1 MQESHRER
9 FGQVLAEW
17 KRFINKQVLDNP
29 LVIPDV
35 IFESWKRCR
44 EHHVNPYT
52 TRVNSVLEQKELQE
66 RLKRNETLIE
76 ISRPFLHNLYGF
88 VRGSGFVVALFD
100 DQGYML
106 EVLGDAD
113 VLERVKKGNFIQ
125 GACWSE
131 EEAGTNGCGTVLKMD
146 RPVQVFATEHY
157 CINSHKW
164 TCSGAP
170 IHDPEGDLIGVIDM
184 TGPYLNA
191 NPHTLG
197 MVAAAAYA
205 IENDMRM
212 RKALSECQ
220 IADGFQKTILASIPE
235 ALIAIDNLYRI
246 SMVNENAEK
255 IIGRGTRQLAGRSLR
270 DVMGEDNA
278 ALFNLIQ
285 NNSTLTDVEA
295 RITMR
300 DGQAV
305 DYTMTCNPIRTEDRH
320 VIGRLIILNEIKRA
334 RTLVT
339 RMIGA
344 KAKFTFDDICGINGK
359 FAETVNQARM
369 VSQSNSNVLLLGES
383 GAGKDIFAQA
393 IHNASARSSGPYVAI
408 NCAAIPRDLISSELF
423 GYSEGAF
430 TGSKRGGNQGKFEL
444 ADGGTIFLDEI
455 AETPLELQSVLL
467 RVIEDK
473 SITRIGGSRVTS
485 VDVRIIAAT
494 NKNLKEEV
502 RKGRFRDDLYYRF
515 NVFTIQMVPL
525 RDRPE
530 DIPLLVDCFVRNIC
544 AAMGKKLVSV
554 EGRVLEKFKSYSWP
568 GNIRE
573 LQNIIERMINVVH
586 TDELTVDLLPSEILQ
601 SQSRPADH
609 TDVELPRDVERQ
621 SIQKLI
627 QAGLSKKEIA
637 RKMDMSRSTLYRKM
651 DKYNLPA

>member
-1 MQESHRER
+1 M
-9 FGQVLAEW
+9 
-17 KRFINKQVLDNP
+17 I
-29 LVIPDV
+29 IPDV
-35 IFESWKRCR
+35 ILASWRRCR
-44 EHHVNPYT
+44 EFNVNPYT
-52 TRVNSVLEQKELQE
+52 TRVDKVLQQQDLKEL
-66 RLKRNETLIE
+66 LKRNQNLIE
-76 ISRPFLHNLYGF
+76 ISRPFMQNLYGF

-170 IHDPEGDLIGVIDM
+170 IHDPDGDLIGVIDM
-184 TGPYLNA
+184 TGPFLNA

-197 MVAAAAYA
+197 MVVAAAYA

-246 SMVNENAEK
+246 TMVNENAER
-255 IIGRGTRQLAGRSLR
+255 IIGRGSHQLAGRSLR

-278 ALFNLIQ
+278 SLFNLIQ
-285 NNSTLTDVEA
+285 NNMTLTDVEA

-300 DGQAV
+300 DGRV
-305 DYTMTCNPIRTEDRH
+305 IDYTMTCNPIQTEDRH
-320 VIGRLIILNEIKRA
+320 VIGRLIIFNEIKRA

-344 KAKFTFDDICGINGK
+344 KAKLCFDDICGVNAK
-359 FAETVNQARM
+359 FLETVNQARM

-393 IHNASARSSGPYVAI
+393 IHNASTRSSGPYVAI

-455 AETPLELQSVLL
+455 AETPLELQSALL

-473 SITRIGGSRVTS
+473 SIMRIGGSRVTP

-502 RKGRFRDDLYYRF
+502 RKGRFREDLYYRF

-530 DIPLLVDCFVRNIC
+530 DIPLLVDCFIQKIC
-544 AAMGKKLVSV
+544 NAMGKRPVRV
-554 EGRVLEKFKSYSWP
+554 NGRVMEKFMAYSWP
-568 GNIRE
+568 GNVRE
-573 LQNIIERMINVVH
+573 LQNIIERMINIVH
-586 TDELTVDLLPSEILQ
+586 TDELTVDLLPSEVLQ
-601 SQSRPADH
+601 ARSHQAVQ
-609 TDVELPRDVERQ
+609 TEVELPRDIEKQ
-621 SIQKLI
+621 MIHKLI
-627 QAGLSKKEIA
+627 KAGYSKKEVA
-637 RKMDMSRSTLYRKM
+637 RKMEMSRSTLYRKL
-651 DKYNLPA
+651 DKYGLSA